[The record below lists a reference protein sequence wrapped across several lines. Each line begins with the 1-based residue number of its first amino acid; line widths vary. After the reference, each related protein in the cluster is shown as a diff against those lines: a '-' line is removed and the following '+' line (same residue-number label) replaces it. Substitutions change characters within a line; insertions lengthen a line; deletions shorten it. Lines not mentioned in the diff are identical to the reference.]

1 MARRFMKIRRVV
13 IPFLTLAIMLSQLS
27 GCAVVSPEDI
37 VDNPDDVTLVIE
49 EPDLDAEAGDKDTV
63 DINGTQYDVS
73 GKPSDNGTYTLTNEE
88 ISKEYEYGYMMAS
101 AMAQNSVSSL
111 KSKAKENAEKLGL
124 TYSDAQAFDL
134 FAYGEAVS
142 SAEIAC
148 RLTDTVFTYPSDG
161 LQQFIDWRKRYESDH
176 GLSNSGLVTS
186 DTTQP
191 SETPS
196 AGKNNTNQS
205 QGQQKPSG
213 NTSNSNGSSNNN
225 QGTSGSSGNTGNSG
239 GADPR
244 LQDNSGIK
252 VGTAYGPDTE
262 MGDHKDFSD
271 LPYGF
276 KN

>member
-1 MARRFMKIRRVV
+1 MKIKKLLFV
-13 IPFLTLAIMLSQLS
+13 LLAVLLVFSLF
-27 GCAVVSPEDI
+27 GCGKKEPVED
-37 VDNPDDVTLVIE
+37 VDPQ
-49 EPDLDAEAGDKDTV
+49 DTV
-63 DINGTQYDVS
+63 EQLDENISDDIT

-111 KSKAKENAEKLGL
+111 KSKAKANAEKLGL

-142 SAEIAC
+142 SAELAC
-148 RLTDTVFTYPSDG
+148 MLPDTVFTYPSDG
-161 LQQFIDWRKRYESDH
+161 FQQFIDWRKRYESDH
-176 GLSNSGLVTS
+176 SLSNSGLVTS
-186 DTTQP
+186 DTP
-191 SETPS
+191 STPS
-196 AGKNNTNQS
+196 TSQNTPNPN

-225 QGTSGSSGNTGNSG
+225 SGTSGSSG

-244 LQDNSGIK
+244 LQDNSG
-252 VGTAYGPDTE
+252 VTVEVTRPGE
-262 MGDHKDFSD
+262 FHGDEKDFSN

-276 KN
+276 QQ

>member
-1 MARRFMKIRRVV
+1 MKIKKLLLV
-13 IPFLTLAIMLSQLS
+13 LLAVLLVFSLFGCGKKEPVEDVEPQDTTEQLDENIS
-27 GCAVVSPEDI
+27 DDI
-37 VDNPDDVTLVIE
+37 T
-49 EPDLDAEAGDKDTV
+49 
-63 DINGTQYDVS
+63 
-73 GKPSDNGTYTLTNEE
+73 GKPSDNGAYTLTNEE

-148 RLTDTVFTYPSDG
+148 MLPDTVFTYPSDG
-161 LQQFIDWRKRYESDH
+161 FQQLIDWRKRYESDH

-186 DTTQP
+186 DTIKP

-196 AGKNNTNQS
+196 AGKNNTNTN

-213 NTSNSNGSSNNN
+213 NTSNNN
-225 QGTSGSSGNTGNSG
+225 QGTSGSSGNTSNSG
-239 GADPR
+239 GAWYPSDYEDVP
-244 LQDNSGIK
+244 
-252 VGTAYGPDTE
+252 TE
-262 MGDHKDFSD
+262 VTKPGEFHGDEKDFSN

-276 KN
+276 SN

>member
-1 MARRFMKIRRVV
+1 MKIKKLLFV
-13 IPFLTLAIMLSQLS
+13 LLAVLLVFSLF
-27 GCAVVSPEDI
+27 GCGKKEPVEDI
-37 VDNPDDVTLVIE
+37 EPQDTTEQLDENISDDIT
-49 EPDLDAEAGDKDTV
+49 
-63 DINGTQYDVS
+63 
-73 GKPSDNGTYTLTNEE
+73 GKPSDNGPYSLTNDE

-111 KSKAKENAEKLGL
+111 KSKAKANAEKLGI

-148 RLTDTVFTYPSDG
+148 SQYVVSFTYPSDG
-161 LQQFIDWRKRYESDH
+161 FQQFIDWRKRYESDH
-176 GLSNSGLVTS
+176 GLSNSGLVTP

-196 AGKNNTNQS
+196 AGKNNTNPS
-205 QGQQKPSG
+205 QGQQRPSG

-225 QGTSGSSGNTGNSG
+225 SGTSGGTTDPGLSNSG
-239 GADPR
+239 
-244 LQDNSGIK
+244 LQIPIGE
-252 VGTAYGPDTE
+252 VYWPDTE

>member
-1 MARRFMKIRRVV
+1 MQLRQAAVILLTSTVV
-13 IPFLTLAIMLSQLS
+13 LTQLS
-27 GCAVVSPEDI
+27 GCAAVTPDKGIENS
-37 VDNPDDVTLVIE
+37 DDVTVVTE
-49 EPDLDAEAGDKDTV
+49 EPDLDNVAAGGSTY
-63 DINGTQYDVS
+63 DIT
-73 GKPSDNGTYTLTNEE
+73 GKPSDNGTYSLTNEE
-88 ISKEYEYGYMMAS
+88 ISKEYEYGYMGAS
-101 AMAQNSVSSL
+101 LMAQNSGSSL

-148 RLTDTVFTYPSDG
+148 SHYVVSFIYPSDG
-161 LQQFIDWRKRYESDH
+161 FQQFIDWRKRYESDQ

-186 DTTQP
+186 DTKQP

-196 AGKNNTNQS
+196 AGKNNTNQNHQN

-213 NTSNSNGSSNNN
+213 NTSNNNT
-225 QGTSGSSGNTGNSG
+225 GTSGGTTDPGLSNSG
-239 GADPR
+239 
-244 LQDNSGIK
+244 LQTPIGE
-252 VGTAYGPDTE
+252 VYGPDTE

>member
-1 MARRFMKIRRVV
+1 MKIKKLLLV
-13 IPFLTLAIMLSQLS
+13 LLAVLLVFSLFGCGKKEPVEDVEPQDTTEQLDENIS
-27 GCAVVSPEDI
+27 
-37 VDNPDDVTLVIE
+37 DNIT
-49 EPDLDAEAGDKDTV
+49 
-63 DINGTQYDVS
+63 
-73 GKPSDNGTYTLTNEE
+73 GKPSDNGHYSLTNEE

-111 KSKAKENAEKLGL
+111 KSKAKANADKFGI

-148 RLTDTVFTYPSDG
+148 SHYVVSFTYPSDG
-161 LQQFIDWRKRYESDH
+161 FQQFIDWRKRYESDH

-196 AGKNNTNQS
+196 AGKNNTSPN

-225 QGTSGSSGNTGNSG
+225 SGTSGSSGGAWYPSDYEDVPTDVTLPGSG
-239 GADPR
+239 MSD
-244 LQDNSGIK
+244 
-252 VGTAYGPDTE
+252 E
-262 MGDHKDFSD
+262 KDFSG
-271 LPYGF
+271 LNYGF
-276 KN
+276 KQ